1 MTPIPSLR
9 AAEKISRRRLLA
21 LAGCLGL
28 PLPADSAGAAEMPA
42 CCDFA
47 CDVAVIGGGAAGLA
61 AAIAAPESSA
71 RVLVIE
77 KMPMVGGN
85 SLLACEAMLY
95 ADDPKDAATPKERSA
110 IKREREVFLK
120 QVLARGKTGNE
131 ALSRILIE
139 ESANAVK
146 WLKSLGCN
154 LSARTEGFGLEHVWE
169 CRPDNKAPLGV
180 EVMRHLLYRAEQH
193 NIPILTRMKARSLES
208 CPAGAGIYVRA
219 ESWDGRPVLIEA
231 RDVVIATGGFAGSLE
246 AVAKLCPEA
255 PALMTTN
262 SASATGDGLRLADQ
276 LGAKFCD
283 LDSVVMQPTTLPLS
297 GEIIPMALRR
307 EGAILVNAE
316 GKRFV
321 NELAEPE
328 VISKAMLEQPG
339 ASAWLLIDRSSAT
352 ARALRDDLLSPVYF
366 HSDDSILELS
376 LTLDA
381 DFDTLART
389 LDCCRRTRCREG
401 CEFVR
406 PLPSASFT
414 MKPFYSIK
422 VRPAYHGTPGGIAV
436 DAASRVEARAG
447 GIVRKLYAAGEA
459 AGGLWGRERFDN
471 LGLSGAIVFG
481 RIAGANA
488 ARDALTGHALA
499 DAEAG
504 SDAG

>member
-1 MTPIPSLR
+1 MTPVSPSR
-9 AAEKISRRRLLA
+9 SAISRRRLLA
-21 LAGCLGL
+21 LAGCLGV
-28 PLPADSAGAAEMPA
+28 PAIPGSLKAAEGLD
-42 CCDFA
+42 CCNFT

-61 AAIAAPESSA
+61 AAIAAHEAGA

-95 ADDPKDAATPKERSA
+95 ADDPKDARSAAERGEIMKERKA
-110 IKREREVFLK
+110 FLS
-120 QVLARGKTGNE
+120 QVLARGKTGHE
-131 ALSRILIE
+131 DLGRILIE
-139 ESANAVK
+139 GSPDAVK
-146 WLKSLGCN
+146 WLQSLGCN
-154 LSARTEGFGLEHVWE
+154 LSERTEGFGFEHIWE
-169 CRPDNKAPLGV
+169 LRPANQVPLGV

-193 NIPILTRMKARSLES
+193 NIPVLTRMRATELER
-208 CPAGAGIYVRA
+208 GAMGEGLFIHA
-219 ESWDGRPVLIEA
+219 ESADGRTVLVEA
-231 RDVVIATGGFAGSLE
+231 RDVVLATGGFAGSLE
-246 AVAKLCPEA
+246 AVSRLCPKA
-255 PALMTTN
+255 PVLMTTN
-262 SASATGDGLRLADQ
+262 AASATGDGLRLAND
-276 LGAKFCD
+276 LGAKFLN

-307 EGAILVNAE
+307 EGAILVNAD

-328 VISKAMLEQPG
+328 VISQAMLEQPG

-376 LTLDA
+376 ATIDA
-381 DFDTLART
+381 DFSTLATT
-389 LDCCRRTRCREG
+389 LDCCRRTRCLHDCG
-401 CEFVR
+401 FQR
-406 PLPSASFT
+406 PRASASFT

-436 DAASRVEARAG
+436 DAASRVEARNG
-447 GIVRKLYAAGEA
+447 GFIPRLYAAGETT
-459 AGGLWGRERFDN
+459 GGLWGRERFDN

-488 ARDALTGHALA
+488 ARNALA
-499 DAEAG
+499 ESTQAG
-504 SDAG
+504 AAPAIQAG

>member
-1 MTPIPSLR
+1 
-9 AAEKISRRRLLA
+9 
-21 LAGCLGL
+21 
-28 PLPADSAGAAEMPA
+28 
-42 CCDFA
+42 
-47 CDVAVIGGGAAGLA
+47 
-61 AAIAAPESSA
+61 
-71 RVLVIE
+71 
-77 KMPMVGGN
+77 
-85 SLLACEAMLY
+85 
-95 ADDPKDAATPKERSA
+95 
-110 IKREREVFLK
+110 
-120 QVLARGKTGNE
+120 
-131 ALSRILIE
+131 
-139 ESANAVK
+139 
-146 WLKSLGCN
+146 
-154 LSARTEGFGLEHVWE
+154 
-169 CRPDNKAPLGV
+169 
-180 EVMRHLLYRAEQH
+180 
-193 NIPILTRMKARSLES
+193 
-208 CPAGAGIYVRA
+208 
-219 ESWDGRPVLIEA
+219 
-231 RDVVIATGGFAGSLE
+231 
-246 AVAKLCPEA
+246 
-255 PALMTTN
+255 MTTN

>member
-1 MTPIPSLR
+1 MTPVSPSR
-9 AAEKISRRRLLA
+9 TAISRRRLLA
-21 LAGCLGL
+21 LAGCLGV
-28 PLPADSAGAAEMPA
+28 PAIPGSLKAAEGLD
-42 CCDFA
+42 CCNFT

-61 AAIAAPESSA
+61 AAIAAHEAGA

-95 ADDPKDAATPKERSA
+95 ADDPKDARSAAERGEIMKERKA
-110 IKREREVFLK
+110 FLS
-120 QVLARGKTGNE
+120 QVLARGKTGHE
-131 ALSRILIE
+131 DLGRILIE
-139 ESANAVK
+139 GSPDAVK
-146 WLKSLGCN
+146 WLQSLGCN
-154 LSARTEGFGLEHVWE
+154 LSERTEGFGFEHIWE
-169 CRPDNKAPLGV
+169 LRPANRVPLGV

-193 NIPILTRMKARSLES
+193 NIPVLTRMRATELER
-208 CPAGAGIYVRA
+208 GAMGEGLFIHA
-219 ESWDGRPVLIEA
+219 ESADGRIVLVEA
-231 RDVVIATGGFAGSLE
+231 RDVVLATGGFAGSLE
-246 AVAKLCPEA
+246 AVSRLCPKA
-255 PALMTTN
+255 PVLMTTN
-262 SASATGDGLRLADQ
+262 AASATGDGLRLAND
-276 LGAKFCD
+276 LGAKILD

-307 EGAILVNAE
+307 EGAILVNAD

-328 VISKAMLEQPG
+328 VISQAMLEQPG

-376 LTLDA
+376 ATIDA
-381 DFDTLART
+381 DFSTLATT
-389 LDCCRRTRCREG
+389 LDCCRRTRCLHDCGFE
-401 CEFVR
+401 R
-406 PLPSASFT
+406 PRASASFT

-436 DAASRVEARAG
+436 DAASRVEARNG
-447 GIVRKLYAAGEA
+447 GFIPRLYAAGETT
-459 AGGLWGRERFDN
+459 GGLWGRERFDN

-488 ARDALTGHALA
+488 ARNALA
-499 DAEAG
+499 ESAQAG
-504 SDAG
+504 AAPAIQAG